1 MLEGSAK
8 VTAKRCVYDPQ
19 SAFDPEIF
27 DENGSEAEEL
37 AVVANRGE
45 IIGMTGENDPHEGAR
60 NLIRRGAAV
69 VIVKSG
75 SEGAWVF
82 SGNEIVLVPP
92 FRSDR
97 VWTIGSGD
105 VFAGMFA
112 ARWAVHRDDPVLAA
126 RRASKAVAAYAES
139 MSLPSPTVDDLD
151 RDSRPEATAQPGKV
165 YLASPF
171 FTMGQRWLVEEARR
185 GLRELGLDVF
195 SPVHDVGPG
204 PAEVVAPADLK
215 ALDECDLVFA
225 ILDGNDSGTLF
236 EVGYATAKG
245 TPTYALAQNVLLE
258 DLKMVQGSGAHVY
271 ADFVTA
277 LHHAVWRV

>member
-8 VTAKRCVYDPQ
+8 IAARRCVYDPQ

-27 DENGSEAEEL
+27 DANGSSADEL
-37 AVVANRGE
+37 AIVANRGE
-45 IIGMTGENDPHEGAR
+45 IIGMTGENDPMEGAKK
-60 NLIRRGAAV
+60 LIRAGAAIV
-69 VIVKSG
+69 VVKSG
-75 SEGAWVF
+75 SEGAWVITDGG
-82 SGNEIVLVPP
+82 SHRVPP

-105 VFAGMFA
+105 VFAGIFA
-112 ARWAVHRDDPVLAA
+112 ARWAAHRDDPIQAA
-126 RRASKAVAAYAES
+126 HRASKAVAAYAES
-139 MSLPSPTVDDLD
+139 MSLPSPTVDVLD
-151 RDSRPEATAQPGKV
+151 ADPRPETAAQSGIA

-185 GLRELGLDVF
+185 GLGELGFDVF

-204 PAEVVAPADLK
+204 PAELVAPADLK

-225 ILDGNDSGTLF
+225 VLDGNDSGTLF

-245 TPTYALAQNVLLE
+245 KPTYALAQNVPTE

-271 ADFVTA
+271 SDFVTA
-277 LHHAVWRV
+277 LHHAAWRV